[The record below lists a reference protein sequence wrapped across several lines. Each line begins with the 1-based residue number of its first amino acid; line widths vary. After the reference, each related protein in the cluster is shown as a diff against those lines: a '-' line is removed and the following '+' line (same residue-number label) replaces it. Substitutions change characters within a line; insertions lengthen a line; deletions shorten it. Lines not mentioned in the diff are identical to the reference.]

1 MHLLKRLNTD
11 SSTLSPFSKDLKTL
25 EETTFSSLNL
35 AVVLIRVR
43 GTQKGFLSKFHS
55 DFRNNVL
62 RDVSGLSAAWS
73 VNSQNQSRHRWNWP
87 FAQIC
92 SVLKYVLSPSNQQTD
107 KWNQSDERQLSVSQ
121 TEAWIICIK
130 NHPYLFFL
138 FIPTFENLKMP
149 NASF

>member
-1 MHLLKRLNTD
+1 MHLLKWLNTD
-11 SSTLSPFSKDLKTL
+11 SSTFSPFSKDLKTL

-35 AVVLIRVR
+35 AVVSIRVR

-62 RDVSGLSAAWS
+62 RDISGLSAAWS
-73 VNSQNQSRHRWNWP
+73 VNSQNQCRHRWNWP

-92 SVLKYVLSPSNQQTD
+92 HVNSSVLKYVLSPSNQQTD
-107 KWNQSDERQLSVSQ
+107 KWNQSDERQLSVSR

-130 NHPYLFFL
+130 KTLHIYFF
-138 FIPTFENLKMP
+138 ISSQHLKT
-149 NASF
+149 